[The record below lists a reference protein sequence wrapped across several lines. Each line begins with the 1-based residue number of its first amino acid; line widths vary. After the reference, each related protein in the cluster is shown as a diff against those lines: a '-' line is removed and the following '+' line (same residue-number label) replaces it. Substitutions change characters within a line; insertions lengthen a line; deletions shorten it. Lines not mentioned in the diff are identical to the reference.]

1 VQSGVYQVRLRFGFM
16 DEVDVPAALAEV
28 ELEGRRI
35 DLDEVTYFIGNESV
49 IAGKVPGMHPAR
61 ERLFVVLN
69 RGAESA
75 SRFFNLPPDRV
86 FEIGSHV
93 EI

>member
-1 VQSGVYQVRLRFGFM
+1 
-16 DEVDVPAALAEV
+16 
-28 ELEGRRI
+28 
-35 DLDEVTYFIGNESV
+35 
-49 IAGKVPGMHPAR
+49 
-61 ERLFVVLN
+61 LN

>member
-1 VQSGVYQVRLRFGFM
+1 M
-16 DEVDVPAALAEV
+16 EEADVPTALTNV
-28 ELEGRRI
+28 DLPGRSI
-35 DLDEVTYFIGNESV
+35 DPNQVTYFLGHESV
-49 IAGKVPGMHPAR
+49 IAGKVPGMHPVR
-61 ERLFVVLN
+61 EKLFVVLN